1 MMDTGVE
8 EKKNVTVRIFGNEYP
23 LAGVKNPAYM
33 EELARYVDTKMN
45 DVAKGS
51 ALLSSGKI
59 AVLAALNMADEL
71 HRLREGKE
79 ILQSRAL
86 AKLGALAKKIDDHFQ
101 KS

>member
-1 MMDTGVE
+1 MDTGVE

-71 HRLREGKE
+71 HRLRESKEGLRSLALGK
-79 ILQSRAL
+79 LAAL
-86 AKLGALAKKIDDHFQ
+86 GEKIDHQ
-101 KS
+101 LKKS